1 MAGPF
6 SGAGLSQFGGESKYS
21 SVGDGSSGGGL
32 GLVAAAYL
40 AHKLGLVDLNDPDQQ
55 KAIKENGL
63 LGNAIKGA
71 IAPSGGIQMPVAPS
85 GAISSPIQM
94 PSVQGVP
101 LGPISSVT
109 PSGNT
114 GIPSLPVL
122 PSVAKAAPLNPTSG
136 DIGTDR
142 QMASF
147 PEAPQFTSGNAGM
160 DSQLAS
166 PNSFMES
173 KFGGFDPEMLD
184 EGIGN
189 FAALLMG

>member
-6 SGAGLSQFGGESKYS
+6 SGAGLSQFGADSKFAS
-21 SVGDGSSGGGL
+21 GAEGSSGGGL

-40 AHKLGLVDLNDPDQQ
+40 AHKLGLVDLNDPAQQ

-63 LGNAIKGA
+63 LGNVINGA
-71 IAPSGGIQMPVAPS
+71 VAPSRGIQMPIAPT

-94 PSVQGVP
+94 PSIQGVP

-109 PSGNT
+109 PSGDT
-114 GIPSLPVL
+114 GIPPL

-136 DIGTDR
+136 DVGTD
-142 QMASF
+142 QQLAMS
-147 PEAPQFTSGNAGM
+147 PPPSQFTSGNTGM
-160 DSQLAS
+160 DNQLS
-166 PNSFMES
+166 EPNSFMQKMS
-173 KFGGFDPEMLD
+173 GFDPDMLD